1 MSQKILSEIYRNN
14 FPTRKKNSL
23 QKRLT
28 DDEKRFIL
36 WCILEKWSSNRIS
49 ETLKISIITV
59 QRFKSQYKKTPSILL
74 NFNLIQMTSRITR
87 NEYFCLLCG
96 NYILKEDIAENH
108 LIEHFVKEKENFIHE
123 KDLENNSKSVA
134 SKSNWI
140 QEL

>member
-108 LIEHFVKEKENFIHE
+108 LIENFVKEKENFIHE